1 MNFEELKEITF
12 SKSDIGYSKLLHT
25 PVEAYTYHEM
35 EMYLVPLTMENYE
48 DPLFSVAFPVI
59 GTVVDLAVDNI
70 DREDESF
77 RRDIGKLKILS
88 DTFGIRTDGKDFYVK
103 HWHMIIKISY
113 VVVSNPYA
121 RDEWYRAFTHHP
133 EFEKEFTKVVKP
145 TKSIKTLYAM
155 IYNWTR
161 MELMVQRIKCQK
173 IMGNVTTLENR
184 LLQLDPIKEEL
195 SCQNK

>member
-1 MNFEELKEITF
+1 MNFEELEKVTF

-25 PVEAYTYHEM
+25 PVEVYTYHET

-48 DPLFSVAFPVI
+48 DPLFSVDFPVI
-59 GTVVDLAVDNI
+59 GTVVDIPVK
-70 DREDESF
+70 EDDSLMK
-77 RRDIGKLKILS
+77 DLGKLKILS
-88 DTFGIRTDGKDFYVK
+88 DAFGIRTDGKDFYVK

-121 RDEWYRAFTHHP
+121 RDRWYETFTHHP

-145 TKSIKTLYAM
+145 TKSIKTLYEM
-155 IYNWTR
+155 IYTWSR
-161 MELMVQRIKCQK
+161 KDLIVQRNKYRK

-184 LLQLDPIKEEL
+184 LLQLDLIKEGQIHE
-195 SCQNK
+195 

>member
-1 MNFEELKEITF
+1 MNFEELKEVSF
-12 SKSDIGYSKLLHT
+12 SKSDIGYSRLLHT

-70 DREDESF
+70 DKEDESF

-88 DTFGIRTDGKDFYVK
+88 DAFGIRTDGKDFYVK

-121 RDEWYRAFTHHP
+121 RDRWYETFTHHP
-133 EFEKEFTKVVKP
+133 EFEKEFTEVVKP
-145 TKSIKTLYAM
+145 TKTIKTLYEM

-161 MELMVQRIKCQK
+161 IELMMQRIKCQK

-184 LLQLDPIKEEL
+184 LLQLDLIKEGQIHE
-195 SCQNK
+195 

>member
-1 MNFEELKEITF
+1 MNFKELKEISF

-25 PVEAYTYHEM
+25 PVEAYTYHET

-48 DPLFSVAFPVI
+48 DPLFSVSFPVI

-77 RRDIGKLKILS
+77 RRDIGKLEILPDS
-88 DTFGIRTDGKDFYVK
+88 FGIRTDGKDFYVK

-121 RDEWYRAFTHHP
+121 RDRWYETFTHHP
-133 EFEKEFTKVVKP
+133 EFEKEFTEVVKP
-145 TKSIKTLYAM
+145 TKTIKTLYEM

-161 MELMVQRIKCQK
+161 IELVW
-173 IMGNVTTLENR
+173 N
-184 LLQLDPIKEEL
+184 
-195 SCQNK
+195 